1 MFSKNISDSV
11 KGRAGLAAGFNIET
25 VHAVVKKVYTN
36 AIGNVTHADVRVDGE
51 TEDLRR
57 VENSSGVN
65 ISANG
70 DVVTLNYARGNR
82 FGTSII
88 GAGDGGTGA
97 NIAGNTAGQT
107 AGLGGTTDNSVDL
120 SGVPILLADGSPDVV
135 PDGVVLAPGA
145 NTLMED
151 TPASVVSGGIIP
163 AKRTVSTKVMV
174 TTALPDPAITTLPDG
189 TLLDL
194 IDSYAN
200 PLGMYRLDKTA
211 AVWRRRDAG
220 GGGPSAPLATALV
233 SGTVK
238 TDVLEADPV
247 VVTLATHDADIAAT
261 EPDLGN
267 PTADGHSLT
276 STTGG
281 VRSWVP
287 HAGQGTLA
295 SRPVASAMPLGMYY
309 GTDVNALYFSDGST
323 WYPWTISVG
332 TGTAI
337 TFRRVHVYG
346 LTVADPTGEWVGG
359 QVVPPSAS
367 TFTWPSDPTPTERA
381 AVSNPAPNAVY
392 RDILFWGAGVS
403 VTFSST
409 GFSPST
415 ACTVKLHGYSQS
427 ISNKSSAVVI
437 NGTSVG
443 NYAISTTG
451 ILIATYSAVTDAAGT
466 VSITMTGNPGTGNT
480 VFGGYEITVP

>member
-1 MFSKNISDSV
+1 MFSKNMSDSV
-11 KGRAGLAAGFNIET
+11 KTRAGQAAGFNTET
-25 VHAVVKKVYTN
+25 VHAEVKKVYTDGV
-36 AIGNVTHADVRVDGE
+36 GNVTHADVRVDGE
-51 TEDLRR
+51 TQDLRK
-57 VENSSGVN
+57 VENASGTNLYNGSS
-65 ISANG
+65 I
-70 DVVTLNYARGNR
+70 TLNYARGNR
-82 FGTSII
+82 FGTVII

-97 NIAGNTAGQT
+97 NIAGNNAGQT
-107 AGLGGTTDNSVDL
+107 DGLGGTTDNTVDL

-135 PDGVVLAPGA
+135 PDGVVLVPGA

-163 AKRTVSTKVMV
+163 ARRTVSTKVMV
-174 TTALPDPAITTLPDG
+174 TTALPDPAITTLSDG

-200 PLGMYRLDKTA
+200 PLGMYRLDRTA
-211 AVWRRRDAG
+211 SLWRRRDAG
-220 GGGPSAPLATALV
+220 GGASAPVATAVV

-267 PTADGHSLT
+267 PSANGHSLT

-309 GTDVNALYFSDGST
+309 GTDVNAIYFSDGST

-337 TFRRVHVYG
+337 TFRRVHVWG

-359 QVVPPSAS
+359 QATPVTAT
-367 TFTWPSDPTPTERA
+367 TFTWPSDPTPTERS
-381 AVSNPAPNAVY
+381 AVTNPAPNAVY
-392 RDILFWGAGVS
+392 RDILYWGAGVS